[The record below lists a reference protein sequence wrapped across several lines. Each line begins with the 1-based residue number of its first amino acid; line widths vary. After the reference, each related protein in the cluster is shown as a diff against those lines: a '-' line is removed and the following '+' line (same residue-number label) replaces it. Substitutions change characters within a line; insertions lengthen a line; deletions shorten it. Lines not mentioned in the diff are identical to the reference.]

1 MELSS
6 LKIDFILTNS
16 VDPGE
21 TRHLIKDLTVSR
33 RTCNNNQYP
42 ELILEMLSDF
52 LLQIM
57 IQRSPLIHKLLRT
70 IEKRH
75 KLYFFQGGRRR
86 PDWKTGSTHCQ
97 ETFCQ
102 RNYKWNNIS
111 YCQSV

>member
-21 TRHLIKDLTVSR
+21 MRHLIKDLTVSR

-52 LLQIM
+52 
-57 IQRSPLIHKLLRT
+57 
-70 IEKRH
+70 
-75 KLYFFQGGRRR
+75 
-86 PDWKTGSTHCQ
+86 
-97 ETFCQ
+97 
-102 RNYKWNNIS
+102 
-111 YCQSV
+111 